1 MIGHVQFPFVTRAT
15 EMQYVILMMLR
26 NDFPIASTFIS
37 LYMGVMNLVIVLAHT
52 SYLMGGKEYQ

>member
-1 MIGHVQFPFVTRAT
+1 
-15 EMQYVILMMLR
+15 MQYVILMMLR